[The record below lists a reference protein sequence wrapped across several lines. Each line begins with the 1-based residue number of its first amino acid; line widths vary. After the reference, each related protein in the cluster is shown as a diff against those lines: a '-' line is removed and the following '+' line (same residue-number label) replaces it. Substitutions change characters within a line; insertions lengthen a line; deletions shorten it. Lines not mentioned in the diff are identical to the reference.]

1 MEFKDLLTGKTIYYL
16 QFDTRYGWND
26 THIKQVL
33 EQKKLPCEK
42 IINDRHFKTI
52 YYKRIKE
59 NDEIKEQLYQKE
71 KSIIMGYK

>member
-1 MEFKDLLTGKTIYYL
+1 
-16 QFDTRYGWND
+16 
-26 THIKQVL
+26 VL
-33 EQKKLPCEK
+33 AQKKLPCEK